1 MEELNTKYVL
11 EELECISGRWE
22 SDVIE
27 NGNQV
32 SRKILGIFKS
42 EETCDKCL
50 HYLFNKAVEKEA
62 REKYGVFTEEQ
73 RKEIEEDHWF
83 KCNFFNKFITR
94 EIVSDF

>member
-1 MEELNTKYVL
+1 MKKLNTKYVL
-11 EELECISGRWE
+11 EELECISGKWE

-27 NGNQV
+27 DGYQV

-42 EETCDKCL
+42 EETCDEYL
-50 HYLFNKAVEKEA
+50 SYLFSKAVEKKA

-83 KCNFFNKFITR
+83 RVKFFEKFITR